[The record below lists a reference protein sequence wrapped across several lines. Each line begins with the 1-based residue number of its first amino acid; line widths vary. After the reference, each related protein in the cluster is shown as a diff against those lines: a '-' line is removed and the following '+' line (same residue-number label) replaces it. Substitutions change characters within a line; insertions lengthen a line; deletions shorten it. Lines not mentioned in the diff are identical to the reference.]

1 MPWQARR
8 STCRRWRADVTKILA
23 ALDLVPAWVWALVV
37 GVLLVLCA
45 ALEVGRLAAQ
55 SDASKARAD
64 LLAVQLSSAQ
74 AINLEQE
81 RARKEERRLTAAV
94 LEVQDARAQEKAGH
108 AGRVADLSERLR
120 KLSRPVL
127 CRPGGGGAPT
137 PASRGDGQPDTG
149 LPGVAGAGVVVLD
162 GQALSDLADL
172 AESAADTGRTLTHA
186 RRLLRECWKSE
197 AVPVAP

>member
-1 MPWQARR
+1 M
-8 STCRRWRADVTKILA
+8 TKILA
-23 ALDLVPAWVWALVV
+23 VLDLVPAWVWALVV
-37 GVLLVLCA
+37 GVLLVLCI
-45 ALEVGRLAAQ
+45 RLDVLRLQANA
-55 SDASKARAD
+55 DASKARAD

-74 AINLEQE
+74 AISLEQE
-81 RARKEERRLTAAV
+81 RARKEERRLSAVV
-94 LEVQDARAQEKAGH
+94 LEVQDALAQEKADR
-108 AGRVADLSERLR
+108 AGRVAGLSERLQHHA
-120 KLSRPVL
+120 RPVL

-137 PASRGDGQPDTG
+137 PAGRGDGNPDPG
-149 LPGVAGAGVVVLD
+149 LPGVAGSGVVVLD